1 MKALKGSTLK
11 TQLKIDLLPPYNSSY
26 HHHIMLGE
34 IPETGFSITYLWKVA
49 MGSSTC
55 TLEHTKLAC

>member
-1 MKALKGSTLK
+1 MKPLKGLTLK
-11 TQLKIDLLPPYNSSY
+11 TQLKTEFLPPYNSSY

-34 IPETGFSITYLWKVA
+34 IPEIGFSITYLWEVA
-49 MGSSTC
+49 MDSSTY